1 MKAGIYKLI
10 NPTGKVYIGESGNID
25 KRWSSYACLDVK
37 KQPKLYDSLLNY
49 GWENHQKEKLEFI
62 DDPEIRKQREVQ
74 YIELYDSYNT
84 GLNSTKKKRGPS
96 HLSIE
101 SRNKISKVHKGRKKP
116 MTSEKLKGKSK
127 PPRTKEHCDKIS
139 KALKGYKQTEQHKL
153 NKSKAMKGKSVTSK
167 YVLQYD
173 LQGNFIKEWNSTK
186 SACLY
191 YSGKDMNG
199 VSACCL
205 GKQKTAFGY
214 IWKFKKKPPHII
226 SGLEERY

>member
-1 MKAGIYKLI
+1 MKAGIYKLT

-74 YIELYDSYNT
+74 YIELYDSYNN
-84 GLNSTKKKRGPS
+84 GLNSTKKNRGPS

-173 LQGNFIKEWNSTK
+173 LQGNFIKEWNSAK

-191 YSGKDMNG
+191 YSDKDMNG

-214 IWKFKKKPPHII
+214 IWKFKI
-226 SGLEERY
+226 

>member
-74 YIELYDSYNT
+74 YIELYDSYNN
-84 GLNSTKKKRGPS
+84 GLNSTKKNRGPS

-214 IWKFKKKPPHII
+214 IWKFKI
-226 SGLEERY
+226 